1 MILHNDQ
8 DNQGIEELKAEAS
21 MLAGAKDLEAGPKNN
36 SQSTK
41 GAVNNAAIRLQQPL
55 DVDIPPA
62 EFVAI

>member
-21 MLAGAKDLEAGPKNN
+21 MPAGEKDLEAGQKNN

-41 GAVNNAAIRLQQPL
+41 GAAIRLQQPA

>member
-1 MILHNDQ
+1 MKWWFVECDDIAQ
-8 DNQGIEELKAEAS
+8 WP
-21 MLAGAKDLEAGPKNN
+21 KDLEAEPKNN

-41 GAVNNAAIRLQQPL
+41 GAVNNAAIQLQQPA

>member
-8 DNQGIEELKAEAS
+8 DNQSIEELKAEVS
-21 MLAGAKDLEAGPKNN
+21 VPAGTKDLKAGLKNN

-41 GAVNNAAIRLQQPL
+41 GAVNNAAIHLQQPN
-55 DVDIPPA
+55 DVDIPPS

>member
-1 MILHNDQ
+1 MNWWFVECDDIAQ
-8 DNQGIEELKAEAS
+8 WP
-21 MLAGAKDLEAGPKNN
+21 KDLEAGPKNN

-41 GAVNNAAIRLQQPL
+41 GAVNNAAIQLQQPA